1 MRSIKSRYISLGIQ
15 SAKRNAT
22 VIVRQNAI
30 RPAAAVFGALFGYA
44 SRYMD
49 MLRDALSDWPT
60 VTRRVLT
67 RVTGGACHATSWH
80 GSGRHNAMCRLAAR

>member
-1 MRSIKSRYISLGIQ
+1 MRSIKSRINSLGIQ

-22 VIVRQNAI
+22 VIVRQNAS

-44 SRYMD
+44 SRYSE
-49 MLRDALSDWPT
+49 MLRDALGDWPT
-60 VTRRVLT
+60 VTRTITT
-67 RVTGGACHATSWH
+67 RVTGGACHATSWQ